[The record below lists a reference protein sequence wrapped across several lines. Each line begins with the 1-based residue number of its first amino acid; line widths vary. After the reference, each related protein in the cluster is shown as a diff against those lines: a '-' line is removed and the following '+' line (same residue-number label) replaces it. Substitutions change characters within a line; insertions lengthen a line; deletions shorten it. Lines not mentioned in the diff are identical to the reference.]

1 MSMARKRSD
10 TWVKST
16 ESHKREK
23 KKKKRVVKYTV
34 ITRSNWVKLD
44 K

>member
-23 KKKKRVVKYTV
+23 KKKGSKIHSY
-34 ITRSNWVKLD
+34 NQE
-44 K
+44 

>member
-23 KKKKRVVKYTV
+23 KKKRVVKYTV

>member
-1 MSMARKRSD
+1 MSMARKRTD

-23 KKKKRVVKYTV
+23 KKKVVKYTV